1 MAEKRVFSVIPTTRA
16 ATGTITCADG
26 VTTRIP
32 PLASAIVGA
41 GATLTNFQQHTG
53 VVVVGSIGIFDA
65 NTLVTVAAT
74 GVAGAFDGL
83 DLFIVVATDQA
94 VPAGSAGTGFLIR
107 KSKTFSRANV
117 TAVTNQ
123 AQICSEAKVAIL
135 DGFTA
140 ECDTEY
146 CIKIRYES
154 EAIKQTYGYQD
165 LVKTYTYTTSCC
177 GDDCA
182 CPDGDCAELAY
193 GIAKAV
199 NDDPDNLVTAVAETD
214 TAIPGTWVPIVE
226 ADFATGILCTDVRVT
241 FTGQTGSF
249 FDGCGPNPMVK
260 DFVNNDFYIG
270 LTCGFEC
277 NGTITDDGT
286 GDSNTIVFE
295 QGIGEQVQ
303 NLEEYAGGYSRKF
316 GIYRIPFPRTVVDKL
331 AVAGVAYDVVQI
343 IYNDVHDSANTLGQV
358 ASPEKVIVAVDNTDA
373 IALAGSF

>member
-16 ATGTITCADG
+16 AAGTITCADG

-32 PLASAIVGA
+32 PLAGAIVGA
-41 GATLTNFQQHTG
+41 AATLADFQQHAGG
-53 VVVVGSIGIFDA
+53 VVAGSIGIFDA
-65 NTLVTVAAT
+65 ATNVTIAT
-74 GVAGAFDGL
+74 GAGVLDGL
-83 DLFIVVATDQA
+83 DFYLVVATDQA

-107 KSKTFSRANV
+107 KTKTITRANV

-123 AQICSEAKVAIL
+123 AQECSEAKVAIL

-199 NDDPDNLVTAVAETD
+199 NDDPDNLVTAAAEKFDGAAWVA
-214 TAIPGTWVPIVE
+214 IVE

-286 GDSNTIVFE
+286 GDSNTIIFE

-331 AVAGVAYDVVQI
+331 AVAGVGYDIVNI

-358 ASPEKVIVAVDNTDA
+358 ASPEKVVVAVDNTDA
-373 IALAGSF
+373 IALAGCF